1 MLANTVA
8 AFRVDAGF
16 TASMT
21 VTILLGT
28 IAGAIARRR
37 LMDANAVGARWDVW
51 HGQRVIRWSRVAGI
65 ELDSSRRQLV
75 LHDTRGRVTRVPI
88 PAMSPAHS
96 AEFVATLRGLHE
108 AVRGAEVE
116 RVRVETVGRE
126 PRFAPLDRSERTIDQ
141 WQRDVVAIAR
151 REEHLREISIEPDD
165 LVRVL
170 ADREA
175 SAERRL
181 GAAMALGGCEV
192 EAVRQRAR
200 AAAATETDRRIRVAL
215 VRACDARLDE
225 RSVRRAM
232 AADQRRAA
240 ARE

>member
-1 MLANTVA
+1 
-8 AFRVDAGF
+8 
-16 TASMT
+16 
-21 VTILLGT
+21 
-28 IAGAIARRR
+28 
-37 LMDANAVGARWDVW
+37 MDANAVGARWDVW

-170 ADREA
+170 ADPSLATSLGERSLALVREQFSWERSS
-175 SAERRL
+175 SAFAEICERAIAHRAPD
-181 GAAMALGGCEV
+181 GAM
-192 EAVRQRAR
+192 
-200 AAAATETDRRIRVAL
+200 AAAAY
-215 VRACDARLDE
+215 
-225 RSVRRAM
+225 
-232 AADQRRAA
+232 
-240 ARE
+240 